1 MVGGGPG
8 VLVTSREIA
17 VAMMRLGAVSLR
29 DHMLGD
35 PLLTPRL
42 GFRVSRVR
50 GLWCFSS
57 RKLDDEVFNHVSGYG
72 TFAPASQA
80 AIDAMLRHYER
91 VGGPARIEV
100 ILPVVTRSDRA
111 LLERSGFRDAK
122 TLFQTHVRTALR
134 PPRAHS
140 IPDFVPVRA
149 TGADAARYAKLATAG
164 FGGGHTVTGDV
175 FERGWTRQIRRDRR
189 VAAFMGMLR
198 GKPVASGVIIIRP
211 DIAGLYSGSVL
222 PRYRGRGLQNA
233 MIAARV
239 SFGWSRGLRTFY
251 SWSDPDNASARNL
264 RDEGFRTRF
273 EVHMYE
279 REP

>member
-1 MVGGGPG
+1 MDTGGARR
-8 VLVTSREIA
+8 LVTSREIA
-17 VAMMRLGAVSLR
+17 VAMMHLGAVSLR

-35 PLLTPRL
+35 AVLTPRL
-42 GFRVSRVR
+42 GFRVARVR

-57 RKLDDEVFNHVSGYG
+57 RKLDAEVFDHVSGYG

-80 AIDAMLRHYER
+80 AVDAVLRHYDR
-91 VGGPARIEV
+91 VGCPVRIEV
-100 ILPVVTRSDRA
+100 LLPIVGRSDRA
-111 LLERSGFRDAK
+111 LLERSGFRDTK
-122 TLFQTHVRTALR
+122 TLFQTHVRATSR
-134 PPRAHS
+134 PPRAHR
-140 IPDFVPVRA
+140 IADFEPVRA
-149 TGADAARYAKLATAG
+149 ARRDAARYAKLATAG
-164 FGGGHTVTGDV
+164 FGGGHSVIGDV
-175 FERGWTRQIRRDRR
+175 FERGWTRQIRRDAR

-198 GKPVASGVIIIRP
+198 GKPVASGVIVIRP
-211 DIAGLYSGSVL
+211 SIAGLYSGSVL

-239 SFGWSRGLRTFY
+239 AFGWSRGVRTFY